1 MTPTDIKSQFMLK
14 DGLVFLNHGSFGAC
28 PKPVFQ
34 AYQDWQRM
42 LESQPVAFLDQE
54 RGILDRMALVRRALA
69 KELGADADDLVGVE
83 NATAGLNAVARSLDL
98 APGDEILTTDHEY
111 NALNNTWA
119 FVAQQTGAK
128 IVVVKIDVPLVSE
141 QAFTQAMI
149 SAMTE
154 RTKVVFLSH
163 VTSPTALVFPI
174 KSVIKE
180 ARVRG
185 ITSVID
191 GAHAPG
197 LIDLNLGQLDAD
209 FYAGN
214 CHKWMMAPKGA
225 AFLWARK
232 DVQARLN
239 PTVVSHG
246 WVPQNDDPDQQGAFG
261 NSRFIDAFEFQGTR
275 DPSAWLT
282 VPKAIAF
289 KQENDWAVVT
299 QQAQKLAL
307 GTARAVSGNTGLPL
321 LGAPEFLAGQMIA
334 LPIPECDVAEVK
346 RQLLHR
352 YNIEIPVFRWN
363 DICIARISVQGYNSA
378 EEAQQLV
385 DALSELFPA

>member
-1 MTPTDIKSQFMLK
+1 
-14 DGLVFLNHGSFGAC
+14 
-28 PKPVFQ
+28 
-34 AYQDWQRM
+34 M

>member
-1 MTPTDIKSQFMLK
+1 M
-14 DGLVFLNHGSFGAC
+14 FLNHGSFGAC

-34 AYQDWQRM
+34 TYQDWQRT
-42 LESQPVAFLDQE
+42 LEAQPVAFLDQT

-98 APGDEILTTDHEY
+98 GPGDEILTTDHEY

-141 QAFTQAMI
+141 DAFTQAMTD
-149 SAMTE
+149 AMTE

-163 VTSPTALVFPI
+163 ITSPTALIFPI
-174 KSVIKE
+174 KSVIRE
-180 ARVRG
+180 ARTRG

-197 LIDLNLGQLDAD
+197 LIDLNLNQIDAD

-232 DVQARLN
+232 DVQGRLD

-246 WVPQNDDPDQQGAFG
+246 WVPHGDMPDQQGAFG

-282 VPKAIAF
+282 VPKAIEF
-289 KQENDWAVVT
+289 KRENNWAEVT
-299 QQAQKLAL
+299 QKAQDLAMDA
-307 GTARAVSGNTGLPL
+307 ARRISSNTSLPL
-321 LGAPEFLAGQMIA
+321 LGADEFLAKQMIA
-334 LPIPECDVAEVK
+334 LPVPECNVDDVK
-346 RQLLHR
+346 RHLLDAC
-352 YNIEIPVFRWN
+352 NIEIPVFRWN
-363 DICIARISVQGYNSA
+363 DICITRISVQGYNSV
-378 EEAQQLV
+378 EDAQRLV
-385 DALSELFPA
+385 EALSDLFPA